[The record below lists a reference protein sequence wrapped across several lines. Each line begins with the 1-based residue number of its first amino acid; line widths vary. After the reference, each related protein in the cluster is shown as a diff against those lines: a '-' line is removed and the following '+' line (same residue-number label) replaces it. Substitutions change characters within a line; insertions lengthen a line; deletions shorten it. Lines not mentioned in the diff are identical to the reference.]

1 MRTGAERERESVR
14 VCLTKNVR
22 CNKNDT
28 CARLYSKEERK
39 KMSRISMMMSVIL
52 RARDE
57 NEREVSQVGE
67 CPICALYALFSR
79 E

>member
-1 MRTGAERERESVR
+1 MCDVIKTTR
-14 VCLTKNVR
+14 
-22 CNKNDT
+22 
-28 CARLYSKEERK
+28 ARDSTRK
-39 KMSRISMMMSVIL
+39 KSAKIIRISMMSVIL
-52 RARDE
+52 RARDK

>member
-1 MRTGAERERESVR
+1 MQKERERVC

-39 KMSRISMMMSVIL
+39 KMSRISMMSVIL

-57 NEREVSQVGE
+57 NEREVSQGE
-67 CPICALYALFSR
+67 RGMPHLCIVRAFF
-79 E
+79 

>member
-1 MRTGAERERESVR
+1 MCDVIKTTR
-14 VCLTKNVR
+14 
-22 CNKNDT
+22 
-28 CARLYSKEERK
+28 ARDSTRK
-39 KMSRISMMMSVIL
+39 KSAKIIRISMMSVIL